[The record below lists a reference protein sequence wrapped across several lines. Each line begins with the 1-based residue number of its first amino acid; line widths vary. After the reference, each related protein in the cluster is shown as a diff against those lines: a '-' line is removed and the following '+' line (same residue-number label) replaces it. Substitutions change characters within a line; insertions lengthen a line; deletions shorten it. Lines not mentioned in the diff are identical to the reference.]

1 MSTIGVFFGSRSPE
15 HDVSIITG
23 ELIIS
28 ELKKMGHSVVPVYI
42 GQDGQWYIANV
53 LGSLKFFTNPNFKE
67 NLTASGF
74 EKYNLDMDTSHGK
87 MVFRTKGWFAKTVII
102 DVAFPAL
109 HGAYGE
115 DGTIQGF
122 FEMLDVPY
130 VGCGV
135 AASAVAMNKVLTK
148 DLYRANNIQTSPYLS
163 LTSDEWN
170 KDKAGVLTKIRTT
183 LGSALFVKPARLG
196 SSIGIGKVKDSASVE
211 LEFKIEVALHYDS
224 LVIVEN
230 AVANVVDLTCAV
242 LEKDGLVASVIQES
256 VFDSDLFDFK
266 EKYLTDGGAQL
277 GNSKRGLVIPAN
289 IPCETTKIIQEVS
302 KKVFVLLGANGILR
316 VDWLYNRP
324 TSELFANEVNTLP
337 GTLYHHL
344 WKASGLELRTVLESL
359 LEAAQKKVE
368 QRKALT
374 HSYPST
380 LLQQAGSLKM
390 PGSKLS

>member
-1 MSTIGVFFGSRSPE
+1 METIGVFFGSRSPE

-28 ELKKMGHSVVPVYI
+28 ELKKMGKAVVPVYI
-42 GQDGQWYIANV
+42 GQDGQWYIANE
-53 LGSLKFFTNPNFKE
+53 LGSLKFFTDPEFKE
-67 NLTASGF
+67 KLAASGW
-74 EKYNLDMDTSHGK
+74 EKYSLDMEASHGK
-87 MVFRTKGWFAKTVII
+87 MIFRTKGWFAKSITI

-122 FEMLDVPY
+122 FEMLEVPY

-135 AASAVAMNKVLTK
+135 AASAIAMDKVLTK
-148 DLYRANNIQTSPYLS
+148 DVYRANGIATSPYLS
-163 LTSDEWN
+163 LTTSEWQ
-170 KDKAGVLTKIRTT
+170 KDKAAVLQKIRST
-183 LGSALFVKPARLG
+183 LANSLFVKPARLG
-196 SSIGIGKVKDSASVE
+196 SSIGIGKVTDAHSE
-211 LEFKIEVALHYDS
+211 DLEFKIEVALHYDS

-230 AVANVVDLTCAV
+230 AVENVVDLTCAV
-242 LEKDGLVASVIQES
+242 LEKDGCVASVIQES

-277 GNSKRGLVIPAN
+277 GNAKRGLVIPAN
-289 IPCETTKIIQEVS
+289 IPTEVTKTIQEVS
-302 KKVFVLLGANGILR
+302 KHVFTLIGASGILR
-316 VDWLYNRP
+316 VDWLYNR
-324 TSELFANEVNTLP
+324 TSGELFANEVNTMP

-344 WKASGLELRTVLESL
+344 WKASGFELNVVITSL
-359 LEAAQKKVE
+359 LVVAQKRAE
-368 QRKALT
+368 QKKELS

-380 LLQQAGSLKM
+380 LLQLAGSLKI